1 MAALATRPD
10 VSAERPRAGD
20 ASSPVT
26 RSTLFEPG
34 GTTLEDSILG
44 VWDDLVAD
52 GRAQCPVCAG
62 AMDVTAGC
70 EDCGAELS

>member
-1 MAALATRPD
+1 MAALATRQD
-10 VSAERPRAGD
+10 VSAARPRASED
-20 ASSPVT
+20 SSPGA

-44 VWDDLVAD
+44 VWEDLVAE

-62 AMDVTAGC
+62 AMDVAGGC
-70 EDCGAELS
+70 EGCGAELS

>member
-1 MAALATRPD
+1 MAALATRQD
-10 VSAERPRAGD
+10 VSAARPRAAED
-20 ASSPVT
+20 SPGA

-44 VWDDLVAD
+44 VWEDLVAD

-62 AMDVTAGC
+62 AMDVAGGC
-70 EDCGAELS
+70 EGCGAELS

>member
-10 VSAERPRAGD
+10 VSAELPRAGE
-20 ASSPVT
+20 ASSPGA

-44 VWDDLVAD
+44 VWEDLVAD

-62 AMDVTAGC
+62 AMDVAGGC
-70 EDCGAELS
+70 EGCGAELS